1 MSRTKDI
8 LIVGL
13 ALSSGALAVV
23 VWRQQNEL
31 ARRMPGA
38 GTSVLVPASTM
49 TIRTAAHRTL
59 ANAPRGDTS
68 GALDRENP
76 ERPSATSESGFSFA
90 PERPV
95 KPARGRTSALVKL
108 MENPEFLEALTR
120 QRHAM
125 LDARFGDLFR
135 QLNLESEQLAA
146 FKRLLVEKE
155 NIALDVVTVSE
166 SSPDGP
172 LSPEALRS
180 SIRVAQG
187 QIEQA
192 IHSSLG
198 GDRYTMYRD
207 YERTLAQRAT
217 VTQLEQRLSYT
228 RDPLSPAQ
236 AEAVVR
242 IMASTT
248 PPPAENTTPPVSV
261 LVRPGAPDAVP
272 LLPATAATG
281 RVTEEAIAQAQTVLT
296 PPQVEALK
304 EIQLEQQAAQKT
316 AQMIRDVAPT
326 VVEILPTLPTLL
338 LH

>member
-13 ALSSGALAVV
+13 ALSSGALAVI

-31 ARRMPGA
+31 ERRTAAAR
-38 GTSVLVPASTM
+38 TSVQRPNTM
-49 TIRTAAHRTL
+49 TVRTAAHRTL
-59 ANAPRGDTS
+59 ANPPRADAPRTVEHED
-68 GALDRENP
+68 A
-76 ERPSATSESGFSFA
+76 ERSSATNESAFSFA
-90 PERPV
+90 PEPPA
-95 KPARGRTSALVKL
+95 KPARGRASALVKL

-125 LDARFGDLFR
+125 LDARFGELFR
-135 QLNLESEQLAA
+135 RLNLENDQLAA

-172 LSPEALRS
+172 LSPETLRAS
-180 SIRVAQG
+180 VRVAQG
-187 QIEQA
+187 QVEQA

-198 GDRYTMYRD
+198 GDRYAMYRD
-207 YERTLAQRAT
+207 YERTLAHRAT

-228 RDPLSPAQ
+228 RDPLGPAQ

-248 PPPAENTTPPVSV
+248 SPPAENTTPPVSV
-261 LVRPGAPDAVP
+261 LVRPGVPDAVP
-272 LLPATAATG
+272 LLPATSATG
-281 RVTEEAIAQAQTVLT
+281 RVSEEVIAQVQAVLT

-316 AQMIRDVAPT
+316 AQMIRDVAPAA
-326 VVEILPTLPTLL
+326 VEILPTLPTLL